1 MGRFR
6 GPGPL
11 LGNRR
16 RAWAAAAAALCAVL
30 LPLPFAW
37 FHLSSSGLR
46 SGADEVPER
55 PVALVLGAGLDE
67 DGRPRTMLS
76 RRLDIAAELYHSS
89 KVDAVLVS
97 GDNSREGYNET
108 DAMADYLA
116 AVGVPRDKVA
126 ADYAGFSTWD
136 SCARAHRV
144 FGVEAATVVT
154 QEFHLPRALG
164 LCRAAGID
172 AVGVGDPSGDRK
184 PSDTAYGYVREL
196 PAGYKAAAQALFR
209 PDPVFPG
216 PPETDV
222 EEALAAPR

>member
-6 GPGPL
+6 GLLPL
-11 LGNRR
+11 SGRR
-16 RAWAAAAAALCAVL
+16 RAAWAAVAAAACALL

-37 FHLSSSGLR
+37 LAWSTADVRGTV
-46 SGADEVPER
+46 DEVPER
-55 PVALVLGAGLDE
+55 PVALVLGAGLDD
-67 DGRPRTMLS
+67 DGRPRTLLS
-76 RRLDIAAELYHSS
+76 RRLDLAAELYHSA
-89 KVDAVLVS
+89 KVEAVLVS
-97 GDNSREGYNET
+97 GDNSRDAYNET

-116 AVGVPRDKVA
+116 AVGVPREKVA

-136 SCARAHRV
+136 SCARARRV

-154 QEFHLPRALG
+154 QDFHLPRAVG

-172 AVGVGDPSGDRK
+172 AVGVGDPSADGK
-184 PSDTAYGYVREL
+184 FTATVYGYVREL
-196 PAGYKAAAQALFR
+196 PAGYKAAAQAALR

-216 PPETDV
+216 PSETSV